1 MKNKKILAIAPHTDD
16 IELGCGATLSK
27 LLVNYDIDV
36 IGITSAQPLST
47 GDPVQE
53 FYEAMSYINANV
65 TFLNYEPRILNTN
78 RQQLLDYLW
87 KRNKEIH
94 YDIVFC
100 PSSYDHHQDHQ
111 VVYEE
116 TFRAFKHSTI
126 LGYELPWNNRIF
138 RTDVF
143 VTVSENDL
151 ELKFKM
157 LDAYKTQQERAFMC
171 KDYVYD
177 VARTRGLQAG
187 CQYAE
192 SFEAI
197 RIIM

>member
-1 MKNKKILAIAPHTDD
+1 MNKKKILAIAPHTDD
-16 IELGCGATLSK
+16 IELGCGAALSK
-27 LLVNYDIDV
+27 LSYEYDIDV

-53 FYEAMSYINANV
+53 FYEAMSYLRANV
-65 TFLNYEPRILNTN
+65 VFLDFKPRILSQM
-78 RQQLLDYLW
+78 RQELLDYFW
-87 KRNKEIH
+87 KCNRDKH

-143 VTVSENDL
+143 VTVSEDDL
-151 ELKFKM
+151 KVKIKM

-177 VARTRGLQAG
+177 IARTRGLQSG